1 MNEKGLAVG
10 MAAIPAEE
18 MPYDPQKKTIG
29 ELDVI
34 REILDHAGTVDE
46 AIEVFGRYNIDMGEV
61 PIHYFIASAS
71 GDSAVVE
78 FHNGRMVVFRNEA
91 HWQVATNFLL
101 ASTNGNKLG
110 QCWRYD
116 LLDQRLGEQYGK
128 VSSKDALRLLDD
140 VSQDITQWSIVYH
153 MTSGKVH
160 IVMGQAYSGTLHTF
174 ELNHIAEESSN

>member
-1 MNEKGLAVG
+1 
-10 MAAIPAEE
+10 
-18 MPYDPQKKTIG
+18 
-29 ELDVI
+29 
-34 REILDHAGTVDE
+34 
-46 AIEVFGRYNIDMGEV
+46 
-61 PIHYFIASAS
+61 
-71 GDSAVVE
+71 
-78 FHNGRMVVFRNEA
+78 MVVFRNETP
-91 HWQVATNFLL
+91 WQVATNFLL

-116 LLDQRLGEQYGK
+116 LLDQRLGEQDGK

-174 ELNHIAEESSN
+174 QLNHITEESSN